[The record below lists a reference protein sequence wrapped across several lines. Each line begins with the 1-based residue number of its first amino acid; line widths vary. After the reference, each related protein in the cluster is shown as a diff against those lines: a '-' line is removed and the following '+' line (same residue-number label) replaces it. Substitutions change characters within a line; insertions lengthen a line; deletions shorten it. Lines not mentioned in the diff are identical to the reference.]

1 MDKYIEVIN
10 AASLGDREKVLNIS
24 RDMGFLTGYETK
36 VFTKKHRINVIN
48 LYNLYLYNLYIV

>member
-24 RDMGFLTGYETK
+24 REMGFLTGYETK
-36 VFTKKHRINVIN
+36 VFTKKHCTNVIN
-48 LYNLYLYNLYIV
+48 FQLVNANY